1 MGKFSLVVCC
11 IAFALTLTSAKKY
24 QPNWES
30 LDSRPLPQWYD
41 NAKIGIFLHWGVY
54 SVPAFGSAW
63 FWYYLKHGVPAYVDF
78 MKKNYPPNFTY
89 QDFAA
94 QFHATFFDPNEWA
107 DIFSA
112 SGARYVVLVTK
123 HHEGFTMW
131 PSKYAFNWNAGA
143 VGPKRDLLGDLL
155 TAVREKGMHF
165 GVYHSLFEFFN
176 PLYLADKANNYTTR
190 DFPTKKTMPELY
202 ELVNKYRPELIW
214 SDGPM
219 GAPESYWG
227 SLEFLTWLYNESPVK
242 DYVVVNDR
250 WGNDTECHHGG
261 FWDCSDKYNPG
272 KLQPH
277 KWESAMT
284 VDRHSWTH
292 RRNINFEDIL
302 SLNEL
307 LTVMARTISCGGN
320 LLMNVGPTS
329 DGRIIPIFEE
339 RLREFG
345 KWMEINGE
353 AIYESKP
360 WHTQQDNVTKSV
372 WYTSQ
377 KMIATTVV
385 YAIVLDWPKNNTL
398 SLFAPIPNTATTTVE
413 MLGYP
418 GHFLKYM
425 MGASGT
431 MDILL
436 PVLNPREMK
445 STDGWVIKMKNLK
458 NQ

>member
-1 MGKFSLVVCC
+1 MGKLCVLVSLAVFV
-11 IAFALTLTSAKKY
+11 FALTSAKRY

-30 LDSRPLPQWYD
+30 LDARPLPAWYD
-41 NAKIGIFLHWGVY
+41 EAKIGIFLHWGVY

-63 FWYYLKHGVPAYVDF
+63 FWYYLYHGVPAYVEF
-78 MKKNYPPNFTY
+78 MKQNYRPGFTY

-94 QFHATFFDPNEWA
+94 DFHASFFDPDEWA
-107 DIFSA
+107 DIFLA

-131 PSKYAFNWNAGA
+131 PSKYSFNWNAGA

-155 TAVREKGMHF
+155 TAVRAKGMHF

-176 PLYLADKANNYTTR
+176 PLYLEDKANNYTTR
-190 DFPTKKTMPELY
+190 NFPTTKTMPELY
-202 ELVNKYRPELIW
+202 ELVNTYQPELIW

-219 GAPESYWG
+219 DGPESYWG
-227 SLEFLTWLYNESPVK
+227 TLDFLAWLYNDSPVK

-250 WGNDTECHHGG
+250 WGNDTICHHGG

-272 KLQPH
+272 VLQPH

-292 RRNINFEDIL
+292 RRNINFEDVL

-320 LLMNVGPTS
+320 LLMNVGPSS

-339 RLREFG
+339 RLRQFG
-345 KWMEINGE
+345 KWMAVNGE
-353 AIYESKP
+353 AIYYSKP
-360 WHTQQDNVTKSV
+360 WHTQQDNATKSV

-377 KMIATTVV
+377 KLIATTAV
-385 YAIVLDWPKNNTL
+385 YAIVLEWPGNNTL
-398 SLFAPIPNTATTTVE
+398 SLQAPIPTPSTTVE
-413 MLGYP
+413 LLGYP
-418 GHFLKYM
+418 GKFLKYIQ
-425 MGASGT
+425 GAMGT

-436 PVLNPREMK
+436 PILNPVDMP